1 MIAILLGAT
10 SMAGAAFAATI
21 YTDHALWLAAVGT
34 VTMDTFEENGA
45 AGFTSYGSTHNGA
58 DFTITGTNL
67 YTVDPAY
74 FSYYNWNSGDILDF
88 ESSPGSIV
96 ASGDFGFNYGNPAE
110 LFGTGIVTVDGSTYN
125 LIGLADLQLFRHHLR
140 HRRGCDQL
148 QRRLRHRRQFLGCR
162 RSRAGQ
168 LGDADRRLRSDRRR
182 DAPPPGACRCLKL
195 AA

>member
-1 MIAILLGAT
+1 MMIAILLGAT

-74 FSYYNWNSGDILDF
+74 FSYYNWNSGDVLDF
-88 ESSPGSIV
+88 ESPPGSIV

-125 LIGLADLQLFRHHLR
+125 LIGQPTFNFFGITGATGAVVINFN
-140 HRRGCDQL
+140 GG
-148 QRRLRHRRQFLGCR
+148 LGIVDNF
-162 RSRAGQ
+162 SV
-168 LGDADRRLRSDRRR
+168 
-182 DAPPPGACRCLKL
+182 
-195 AA
+195 AAVPEPAS